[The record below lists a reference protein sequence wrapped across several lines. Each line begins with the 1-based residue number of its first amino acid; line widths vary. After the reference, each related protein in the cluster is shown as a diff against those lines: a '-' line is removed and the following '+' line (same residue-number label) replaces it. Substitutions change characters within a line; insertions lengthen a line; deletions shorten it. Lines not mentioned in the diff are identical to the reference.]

1 MTKEQLLAEQQA
13 LLAEKE
19 KCEALLERL
28 RGALMFCD
36 RLLALMVTS
45 ASSVTEE
52 AVERDERESEKVG

>member
-36 RLLALMVTS
+36 RLLALMEQ
-45 ASSVTEE
+45 AANTEKLM
-52 AVERDERESEKVG
+52 DSPP